1 MASAHASPCRGLFL
15 AVLLAS
21 VFTCGTDAKDTRAAT
36 YAARICVGPD
46 VDCDNLR
53 RTSLG
58 VLSCTQARDRLDC
71 LKKMRDGEAEFGYF
85 EAEDVNLAALSFS
98 GRFEAVVKL
107 SLPENEVRRVFM
119 LVHNASNPNPRSL
132 CHPGFNL
139 QRFFPPALYR
149 PPTPAT
155 KDMLLDVQSHIELL
169 AKKWTSACIPGMW
182 SQDPTTDRQLK
193 RLYSHLCSACPGQNC
208 DGADTY
214 AGSGALTCLFDR
226 VADAAVVSDVDFR
239 RARDVNPQVKDLY
252 HFCRVGNGS
261 VQPLG
266 PTTVD
271 DREPCDWGQRPPSV
285 LLTPPC
291 QKDSCQ
297 TLRDQWI
304 SGIIGHSESVAEI
317 LGLPAST
324 KFEAMDTAL
333 SPARMIKNAGYKL
346 DHSLIKNPVRFCVT
360 NEAELAKCR
369 DLQMAAQAY
378 GVGANVGVDCV
389 LDTNE
394 SHCYPDIYL
403 GRADVIALDG
413 GDVYQVRQDY
423 GFDRLLSEV
432 YNSGSDSTTS
442 SYYAVAVVR
451 AESNITYFSQLRGRK
466 SCHTGIGKTSGWKMP
481 VAMLLKERLIDP
493 RHCNYINAVAEFFTG
508 GSCAPGA
515 KSSKYNPNGNYVE
528 SLCRLCRGG
537 TDTHCVRG
545 TSEPF
550 YSYSGAFR
558 CLVQGGGDVAFVKH
572 TTVPDHTDGHST
584 ASWTVGLR
592 SDQFKLLCSTGDR
605 AAVTE
610 YKTCNLAMVPAHEVV
625 VSGRMREPRK
635 AQVRDVLLSVSKAFG
650 SDAPGSKTFSLFG
663 KYQGKP
669 DLLFKDSAVGLKA
682 LTEDTTEE
690 RRNKDDYFKK
700 LDELHSCEIRVCA
713 LEDEMEDC
721 EAMVADMWA
730 EGYRFVCASAR
741 DRLDCMRRVKLGQV
755 DMSPLTGR
763 YLGLDNFRVFAVMRD
778 PAFAADEFRYKA
790 VTVVRRS
797 RVAKISDLR
806 GTKSC
811 HTGYGRTTG
820 WRIPVALLKREGVI
834 SPPCD
839 PHQSGLEHEI
849 ASVATTFNRACVPGD
864 WATSESF
871 DAALKNKYSSMC
883 SMCRSKRCDK
893 NDEYAGYTG
902 ALRCLTEGGADVAFS
917 KLSVVQDFFR
927 DSRAFNSEDY
937 GLLCRDDRVVSIFS
951 SEADECFWA
960 ARPWDAYVTSVDA
973 SDSKAQ
979 KLFSALTQARLKGE
993 ENLKARKWYSS
1004 TLGIKQNLQDIFPIL
1019 VNVTTREFYGKTQMN
1034 IVEAEE
1040 MCPEKPVR
1048 LCTIQADELSKCTDL
1063 QAVLKLR
1070 GVSPPLQ
1077 CVMGT
1082 TLNDCLNLIT
1092 RNKADIMTLTD
1103 KQRFNKQQAYN
1114 LVSLLSEN
1122 YGQAKDSLYYL
1133 LAVVSKSSGINST
1146 SDLAGKTSCQKSG
1159 NGTTADEIDA
1169 ELKECLSGSSKFFE
1183 SFRDAYVCLSLGHK
1197 DVAFVKYPATEP
1209 TDTDQLDIFNSDD
1222 YQLLCP
1228 NGVAPV
1234 HEDHLKECN
1243 LGRIP
1248 ANVIVT
1254 RQTETGA
1261 SKENMRHLMLTAA
1274 QNFGK
1279 SDSFFRLFYEY
1290 FSSKDLLFK
1299 DQTTDL
1305 SVLSDEHYQTEV
1317 LNMFS
1322 MACDLYSHHIRTSSW
1337 LNT

>member
-1 MASAHASPCRGLFL
+1 MATPGPCRGLL
-15 AVLLAS
+15 VALLLAS
-21 VFTCGTDAKDTRAAT
+21 ALTCKTQANIIRHG
-36 YAARICVGPD
+36 AARICVGPG
-46 VDCDNLR
+46 VACDDLQRISNGL
-53 RTSLG
+53 
-58 VLSCTQARDRLDC
+58 LSCTQARDRLDC
-71 LKKMRDGEAEFGYF
+71 LKKMRDGEVEFGYF
-85 EAEDVNLAALSFS
+85 EAEEVNLADLSF
-98 GRFEAVVKL
+98 GGKFEAVVEL
-107 SLPENEVRRVFM
+107 SPPEGEVSRAYM
-119 LVHNASNPNPRSL
+119 LVHNASNPSPKSL

-149 PPTPAT
+149 PPTPTT
-155 KDMLLDVQSHIELL
+155 KDVLLDIESHIELL
-169 AKKWTSACIPGMW
+169 AREWTSACIPGKW
-182 SQDPTTDRQLK
+182 SQDPTMDRQLK
-193 RLYSHLCSACPGQNC
+193 RRYNHLCSVCPGQNC

-214 AGSGALTCLFDR
+214 AGSGALRCLLEHK
-226 VADAAVVSDVDFR
+226 ADAAVVSDVDFR
-239 RARDVNPQVKDLY
+239 RERDTNQQVENLH
-252 HFCRVGNGS
+252 HFCRVGNGT

-266 PTTVD
+266 PAALPD
-271 DREPCDWGQRPPSV
+271 GEPCDWGQRPRSV
-285 LLTPPC
+285 LLTPVC
-291 QKDSCQ
+291 RKESCQ
-297 TLRDQWI
+297 TPRDQWVNSI
-304 SGIIGHSESVAEI
+304 TSHADAVSQI

-324 KFEAMDTAL
+324 KFQALETAL
-333 SPARMIKNAGYKL
+333 MPARIIKNAGYKL
-346 DHSLIKNPVRFCVT
+346 DHSLVKNPVRFCVT
-360 NEAELAKCR
+360 NQAEFAKCR
-369 DLQMAAQAY
+369 DLQMAARAY
-378 GVGANVGVDCV
+378 GVGANVGIDCV
-389 LDTNE
+389 LDTND

-423 GFDRLLSEV
+423 GFERLLSEV
-432 YNSGSDSTTS
+432 YSTSTGSTTS

-451 AESNITYFSQLRGRK
+451 AESNITYFSHLRGRK

-481 VAMLLKERLIDP
+481 VATLLKERLIDP

-528 SLCRLCRGG
+528 SLCRLCRGD

-572 TTVPDHTDGHST
+572 TTVLDHTDGHGT
-584 ASWTVGLR
+584 ASWTVGLH

-625 VSGRMREPRK
+625 VSGRMRESRK
-635 AQVRDVLLSVSKAFG
+635 AQVRNVLLSVSEVFG
-650 SDAPGSKTFSLFG
+650 SNAPGSKTFRLFG

-682 LTEDTTEE
+682 LSEDTTEE
-690 RRNKDDYFKK
+690 RVNKEDYFKK

-721 EAMVADMWA
+721 EAMVSDMWE
-730 EGYRFVCASAR
+730 EGYRFVCVSAR
-741 DRLDCMRRVKLGQV
+741 DRLDCMRRVKLRQV

-763 YLGLDNFRVFAVMRD
+763 YLGQDNFRVFAVMRD

-790 VTVVRRS
+790 VVVVRRS

-834 SPPCD
+834 SPLCD
-839 PHQSGLEHEI
+839 PHQSALEHEI
-849 ASVATTFNRACVPGD
+849 ASVAATFNQACVPGA

-871 DAALKNKYSSMC
+871 DSALKSKYSSMC
-883 SMCRSKRCDK
+883 SLCRSKTCDK

-902 ALRCLTEGGADVAFS
+902 ALRCLTEGGGNVAFS
-917 KLSVVQDFFR
+917 KLSVVKDFFQ
-927 DSRAFNSEDY
+927 DNRAFGSESY
-937 GLLCRDDRVVSIFS
+937 GLLCRDDRVVPILSP
-951 SEADECFWA
+951 EAEDCYWA

-979 KLFSALTQARLKGE
+979 KLFSAVTQARLKGE
-993 ENLKARKWYSS
+993 ENLKARRWYST
-1004 TLGIKQNLQDIFPIL
+1004 TLGIKQNLQDIFPTL
-1019 VNVTTREFYGKTQMN
+1019 VNITTEEFYGKTQMN

-1040 MCPEKPVR
+1040 MCPEEPVKF
-1048 LCTIQADELSKCTDL
+1048 CVVQADEFSKCTDL
-1063 QAVLKLR
+1063 HDVLKLR

-1082 TLNDCLNLIT
+1082 SLNDCLNLIT
-1092 RNKADIMTLTD
+1092 RNKADLMTLTD
-1103 KQRFNKQQAYN
+1103 KQRFNTHQAYN

-1122 YGQAKDSLYYL
+1122 YGQGKDSLYYL
-1133 LAVVSKSSGINST
+1133 LAVVSKSSGISST
-1146 SDLAGKTSCQKSG
+1146 SDLAGKTSCQKSR
-1159 NGTTADEIDA
+1159 NGTTDDQIDA
-1169 ELKECLSGSSKFFE
+1169 ELKECLSGSSEFFGT
-1183 SFRDAYVCLSLGHK
+1183 FRDAFVCLSLGFK
-1197 DVAFVKYPATEP
+1197 DVAFVKYPTTKP
-1209 TDTDQLDIFNSDD
+1209 TDAEQLDYLNSDD

-1228 NGVAPV
+1228 NGVAPI
-1234 HEDHLKECN
+1234 HRDNLKDCN

-1274 QNFGK
+1274 KNFGK
-1279 SDSFFRLFYEY
+1279 SDSYFRLFYEY

-1305 SVLSDEHYQTEV
+1305 SVLSDEHYQSEV
-1317 LNMFS
+1317 MNMFS
-1322 MACDLYSHHIRTSSW
+1322 MACNLYSHHIRTSSW